1 MDPNM
6 KIFDFKRIIL
16 SKTGSKPFFLK
27 FNMCNNLPV
36 KSLLEKDAEYNKYL
50 QDKMILSGNFEL
62 DNQIKEKV
70 INDKIEIY

>member
-1 MDPNM
+1 
-6 KIFDFKRIIL
+6 
-16 SKTGSKPFFLK
+16 
-27 FNMCNNLPV
+27 MCNNLPV